1 MRDQSGRN
9 AKRRTGVI
17 VTPSHEIREDEP
29 FVVVAVT
36 GTFQEPLDETQ
47 VPLPWNHDPRRVRT
61 RLTKPVVA
69 KCDWL
74 VVIRKE
80 DVEAYAGIVPP
91 AELNRILEQVAKLRG
106 RE

>member
-1 MRDQSGRN
+1 MRDQAGRN
-9 AKRRTGVI
+9 SKRRTGVI
-17 VTPSHEIREDEP
+17 VTPTHEIREDEP

-36 GTFQEPLDETQ
+36 GTFPEALDATQ
-47 VPLPWNHDPRRVRT
+47 VPLPWNHDARRVRT

-74 VVIRKE
+74 VAIRME
-80 DVEAYAGIVPP
+80 DVQEIAGIVPP

-106 RE
+106 GE